1 MVQSRRNNSHT
12 PVTIYTMP
20 NDRKSSRFPS
30 QYVSSRSSLCAKKN
44 LPLPRASVSKPYSCH
59 HWDMLRQFRR
69 YGSSCRRHRRIMRHC
84 THEFES
90 HATALHPGR
99 VVELPDYAPSPVS
112 LCQPPSFDAP
122 SLGSPSFA
130 ITERQAIFS
139 PRVSQTHIWLQSL
152 VKIPLSLSAAR
163 KTHPNGPPKPRVQQ
177 ITRPETLPLQA
188 HAAVNRRVSHG
199 MRLQDLTA
207 PHRRRCLRD
216 GAVECQR
223 MGHRYCH
230 RKFDS
235 LILAYPSAA

>member
-1 MVQSRRNNSHT
+1 
-12 PVTIYTMP
+12 MP